1 MRSDEKKHS
10 KSREAGWE
18 EQQHLNPAVKRGAA
32 GAPGWRR
39 LPTSAWH
46 VRCQGRW
53 GRWGRWLSPSGIT
66 DSGVCPG
73 QSQGWRGMSPPRTT
87 LLVFAWLNH
96 ARTVGG
102 ELIAGGKSRPRLVC
116 MCPWRHMYIYLCHTG
131 PCYPSLQRFY
141 CLCLRV
147 PIFQELPV
155 NLT

>member
-53 GRWGRWLSPSGIT
+53 GRWGQCACRAEAEK
-66 DSGVCPG
+66 VK
-73 QSQGWRGMSPPRTT
+73 
-87 LLVFAWLNH
+87 
-96 ARTVGG
+96 
-102 ELIAGGKSRPRLVC
+102 KSRNEHLGRGAPGV
-116 MCPWRHMYIYLCHTG
+116 TG
-131 PCYPSLQRFY
+131 
-141 CLCLRV
+141 
-147 PIFQELPV
+147 
-155 NLT
+155 T